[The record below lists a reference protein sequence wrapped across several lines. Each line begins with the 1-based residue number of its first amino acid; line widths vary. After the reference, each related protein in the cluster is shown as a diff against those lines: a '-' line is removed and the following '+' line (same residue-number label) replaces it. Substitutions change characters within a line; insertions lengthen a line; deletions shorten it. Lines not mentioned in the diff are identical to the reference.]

1 MANQDEPEKDK
12 TTQTE
17 PEKGEGGTQ
26 TEPNAA
32 QGGEEKDDEGVK
44 DTHGQPGINK
54 ERHDKEMA
62 AKDAEIAE
70 LKKQIADAAKTEE
83 TAKALTEKIEAIE
96 KSQAD
101 ERVTFKLELAGCR
114 NAKAAKALLGNYEG
128 SVEKLKEAEPWLF
141 SDGKEAKQTGST
153 GLKPGGS
160 ATGAPKT
167 IKDALKQMGE
177 AK

>member
-1 MANQDEPEKDK
+1 MANQDESKKDE
-12 TTQTE
+12 TTQAE
-17 PEKGEGGTQ
+17 PAEGEGGTQ

-32 QGGEEKDDEGVK
+32 QSGEEKGDEGVK

-83 TAKALTEKIEAIE
+83 TAKALEEKIAAIE

-101 ERVTFKLELAGCR
+101 ERVTYKLELAGCR
-114 NAKAAKALLGNYEG
+114 NAKAAKALLDDYEG
-128 SVEKLKEAEPWLF
+128 DVAKLKEAEPWLF
-141 SDGKEAKQTGST
+141 SDGKEKQTGTT
-153 GLKPGGS
+153 GLKP
-160 ATGAPKT
+160 TGAPKGLDDAIDQAMG
-167 IKDALKQMGE
+167 IKK
-177 AK
+177 